1 MEQVSVERFVYLI
14 FDIHSA
20 VRWLVLLAGAVA
32 SLKFLRGWI
41 RGDEFKQL
49 DHLLATAFSGLF
61 DLQVTLGFIFFWWS
75 GFTSDGFHAFRV
87 EHALAMAFALI
98 AAHLPARWKNTN
110 DNIRFRNSLFAVLAS
125 FAFILLGIS
134 RLPGGLSRL
143 S

>member
-1 MEQVSVERFVYLI
+1 MERYVYLV

-20 VRWLVLLAGAVA
+20 VRWLVLLAGVLA
-32 SLKFLRGWI
+32 SLKFMWGWLRGS
-41 RGDEFKQL
+41 EFKNL
-49 DHLLATAFSGLF
+49 DRILAATFSSLL
-61 DLQVTLGFIFFWWS
+61 DLQVALGFIFFWWS
-75 GFTSDGFHAFRV
+75 GFTTDGFHAFRV

-98 AAHLPARWKNTN
+98 AAHLPARWKKTN
-110 DNIRFRNSLFAVLAS
+110 DKIRFSNSLFAILAS